1 MILTYAN
8 IVCLA
13 KLVCLTIVTIN
24 NIYWIQKNSIE
35 ICTSFGFE
43 PLHQKMYY
51 SFILSSEFKKW
62 KKEMARSLCSHWLV
76 GFSTSVLK
84 EDFVSSYHHGD
95 SLVDAEPFSGK
106 IRLPTI
112 DISEG
117 HS

>member
-51 SFILSSEFKKW
+51 SFILSSEFNKSGRKKW
-62 KKEMARSLCSHWLV
+62 QEVFAATAQWIRSAGHP
-76 GFSTSVLK
+76 
-84 EDFVSSYHHGD
+84 
-95 SLVDAEPFSGK
+95 A
-106 IRLPTI
+106 
-112 DISEG
+112 SEG
-117 HS
+117 ENPHTEVYNQKRVKEV